1 MNLVNTQALATF
13 NDFTKRYIYEG
24 IINQVARAMD
34 TNKTKQGELEA
45 TKAHYDNIPET
56 SVTGNAVTTNDVVVE
71 NINDR
76 LGNLQ
81 EQLEKLEKLYN
92 EAVKSFEKDMG
103 IPFYKWNRS
112 ISREQNILAKQ
123 ATQAK
128 K

>member
-45 TKAHYDNIPET
+45 TKAHYESSETKVGVNKADIVVDNC
-56 SVTGNAVTTNDVVVE
+56 NDK
-71 NINDR
+71 
-76 LGNLQ
+76 LGDLQ
-81 EQLEKLEKLYN
+81 GQLEKLEKLYN
-92 EAVKSFEKDMG
+92 EAVKSFEKDIG
-103 IPFYKWNRS
+103 VPFYKWNRS

>member
-45 TKAHYDNIPET
+45 TKAHYESSETKVGVNKADIVVDNC
-56 SVTGNAVTTNDVVVE
+56 NDK
-71 NINDR
+71 
-76 LGNLQ
+76 LGDLQ
-81 EQLEKLEKLYN
+81 GQLEKLEKLYN